1 LAKFSSWNGANYT
14 TLLERSRDGCYHSP
28 FSHDRGARIV
38 NTAAATPIAA
48 PRSFKDVWLISAG
61 HAFTHWYTATFYLL
75 LPLIGRELG
84 LSYTEIGV
92 IMTVQHAVG
101 AISNLP
107 GGMVVDMVG
116 KKGYLMATSLFW
128 VGFPY
133 ALMSLTHSYWM
144 LLVCVTLVGIGN
156 NLWHPAAIT
165 TLAYRYPERKGLV
178 ISFHGMGGNV
188 ADAVAPLVVGAL
200 LAWFSWRTVVVINVV
215 PGLVMAAMILIML
228 GAFTMTSF
236 RDDGINARGKSRGI
250 GNYFKDYA
258 SLLKNRELMLV
269 AISSA
274 FRTMTQTGLLTFLP
288 VYLAYEL
295 NYSPFVVGVCLAMM
309 QVAGFAASPIGGHLS
324 DKMGRKRIVMASMTL
339 TGVMIVFMALAGKSL
354 AFVLFISLI
363 GFFLYAMRPVLQAW
377 AVEATPRD
385 LAGSGVG
392 LQFGIQHVGA
402 SIAPALFGMVADAS
416 DIYTAF
422 YWLAGTI
429 IFANVLVFFVPN
441 SAAART
447 AVAAAK

>member
-1 LAKFSSWNGANYT
+1 MNTVA
-14 TLLERSRDGCYHSP
+14 
-28 FSHDRGARIV
+28 
-38 NTAAATPIAA
+38 TAAAA

-75 LPLIGRELG
+75 LPLIGREFG
-84 LSYTEIGV
+84 LSYTEIGL
-92 IMTVQHAVG
+92 IMTTQHVVG
-101 AISNLP
+101 ALSNLP

-133 ALMSLTHSYWM
+133 ALMSLTHNYWM

-188 ADAVAPLVVGAL
+188 ADGLAPLVVGAL

-215 PGLVMAAMILIML
+215 PGLVMAAMILVML
-228 GAFTMTSF
+228 GAFTMGSSH
-236 RDDGINARGKSRGI
+236 DHVNAASKSRGVKA
-250 GNYFKDYA
+250 YLKDFA
-258 SLLKNRELMLV
+258 SLLHNRALMLV
-269 AISSA
+269 SIGSA

-295 NYSPFVVGVCLAMM
+295 DYSPFLVGVCMSAM

-324 DKMGRKRIVMASMTL
+324 DKMGRKRIVMASMVL
-339 TGVMIVFMALAGKSL
+339 TCVMIVFMALAGKSVT
-354 AFVLFISLI
+354 FVLFIALV

-377 AVEATPRD
+377 AVEATPRA

-392 LQFGIQHVGA
+392 LQFGIQHIGA
-402 SIAPALFGMVADAS
+402 SIAPALFGMIADAY
-416 DIYTAF
+416 DLYTAF
-422 YWLAGTI
+422 YFLAGTI
-429 IFANVLVFFVPN
+429 LFANVLIVFMPDEKT
-441 SAAART
+441 APAK
-447 AVAAAK
+447 AVAALRH

>member
-1 LAKFSSWNGANYT
+1 M
-14 TLLERSRDGCYHSP
+14 
-28 FSHDRGARIV
+28 
-38 NTAAATPIAA
+38 NTATTTADA

-61 HAFTHWYTATFYLL
+61 HAFTHWYTATFFLI
-75 LPLIGRELG
+75 LPLIGKELD
-84 LSYTEIGV
+84 LSYTEIGL
-92 IMTVQHAVG
+92 IMTTMHVVG

-178 ISFHGMGGNV
+178 LSFHGMGGNI
-188 ADAVAPLVVGAL
+188 ADGVAPLVVGAL
-200 LAWFSWRTVVVINVV
+200 LTWLTWRTVVVVNVV
-215 PGLVMAAMILIML
+215 PGLVMAALILVLL
-228 GAFTMTSF
+228 GAFTMSASG
-236 RDDGINARGKSRGI
+236 DHVNAAAGKSGGVRK
-250 GNYFKDYA
+250 YLRDFA
-258 SLLKNRELMLV
+258 SLLKNRALMLV
-269 AISSA
+269 SIGSA

-295 NYSPFVVGVCLAMM
+295 DYSPFVVGVCLSAM
-309 QVAGFAASPIGGHLS
+309 QIAGFAASPIGGHLS
-324 DKMGRKRIVMASMTL
+324 DKWGRKRIVMSSMVL
-339 TGVMIVFMALAGKSL
+339 SCVMIVFMAMAGKS
-354 AFVLFISLI
+354 VLFVVFIALV

-377 AVEATPRD
+377 AVEATPREM
-385 LAGSGVG
+385 AGSGVG
-392 LQFGIQHVGA
+392 LQFGIQHMGA
-402 SIAPALFGMVADAS
+402 AAAPAIFGMIADAS

-422 YWLAGTI
+422 FFLAGTI
-429 IFANVLVFFVPN
+429 LFANVLIFFMPKEQ
-441 SAAART
+441 AAPAKP
-447 AVAAAK
+447 VAA

>member
-1 LAKFSSWNGANYT
+1 
-14 TLLERSRDGCYHSP
+14 
-28 FSHDRGARIV
+28 V
-38 NTAAATPIAA
+38 NTAAVATANT

-84 LSYTEIGV
+84 LSFTEIGL
-92 IMTVQHAVG
+92 IMTTQHVVG
-101 AISNLP
+101 ALSNLP

-133 ALMSLTHSYWM
+133 ALMSLTHNYWM

-178 ISFHGMGGNV
+178 ISVHGMGGNV
-188 ADAVAPLVVGAL
+188 ADGLAPLVVGAL
-200 LAWFSWRTVVVINVV
+200 LAWFTWRTVVVINVV
-215 PGLVMAAMILIML
+215 PGLVMLVML
-228 GAFTMTSF
+228 GAFTMSSSHDHVNAGGRSRSA
-236 RDDGINARGKSRGI
+236 RD
-250 GNYFKDYA
+250 YLKDVV
-258 SLLKNRELMLV
+258 SLLRNRALMLV
-269 AISSA
+269 SIGSA

-295 NYSPFVVGVCLAMM
+295 DYSPFIVGVCMSAM

-324 DKMGRKRIVMASMTL
+324 DKMGRKRIVMASMVL
-339 TGVMIVFMALAGKSL
+339 TSVMIVFMALAGKSVT
-354 AFVLFISLI
+354 FVLFIALV

-377 AVEATPRD
+377 AVEATPRE

-392 LQFGIQHVGA
+392 LQFGIQHIGA
-402 SIAPALFGMVADAS
+402 SIAPALFGVIADAY
-416 DIYTAF
+416 DLYTAF
-422 YWLAGTI
+422 YFLAGTI
-429 IFANVLVFFVPN
+429 LLANLLIVFMP
-441 SAAART
+441 SERAAQAKPAT
-447 AVAAAK
+447 A